1 MAKELLYSDNWGTPL
16 SLYVSSSDIP
26 GIADVD
32 GDGEVLEELVT
43 ARSTDY
49 YYGDTVTLT
58 PQAAEGSGFDF
69 LEWRYWRFRSYS
81 NSS

>member
-1 MAKELLYSDNWGTPL
+1 MWQRVTCTLDNWGTPL

-58 PQAAEGSGFDF
+58 PQAAEGSGFVF
-69 LEWRYWRFRSYS
+69 LGVEILEI
-81 NSS
+81 